1 MTFPIEKDY
10 KKQYYSPYTPKQH
23 TYQFQCDVA
32 VYQLLFQPNR
42 LFLLHISL
50 AIYFLFSCTAR
61 SETLLRSQDSSAK
74 VFQPFFMFMFLC
86 FCVSKMYYLSCSIRT
101 PFLFHLL
108 SSALSH
114 SSPATVNTLHF

>member
-1 MTFPIEKDY
+1 MKFPTIKDY
-10 KKQYYSPYTPKQH
+10 NKLCYSPHTPKQH

-32 VYQLLFQPNR
+32 VYQILFQPNR

-50 AIYFLFSCTAR
+50 AIYFLFSYNAR

-74 VFQPFFMFMFLC
+74 VCQPFFMFMFLC
-86 FCVSKMYYLSCSIRT
+86 SCASKMYYLSCSIRT